1 MAGST
6 TTTLNDLLPKIIQE
20 AMFVASERSIMRGLV
35 KNYTLSAGQ
44 GKTVNVPIYP
54 KQTAYK
60 VGDAGWS
67 AEGDEVPNTAVST
80 NEAVLTISPVAIRT
94 VLTDFARVASAS
106 NVVADLG
113 RLFGEAVARRMD
125 QDLTATFSSFTAPT
139 AGTTLITA
147 AQVFTAV
154 AKLKADA
161 VPTDGMVCVVH
172 PEIAFDLKSALTT
185 PNSSVPFSAFGLGDV
200 ANQAMREGFIGML
213 SGIPV
218 YETSNIA
225 NSGSAGNYLGAIFQR
240 DALGLGMI
248 GDISIETQRRA
259 ELLGDDIVCSAYYG
273 TGVLMA
279 DYGRSLNNNS
289 SINP

>member
-60 VGDAGWS
+60 VGDAGWA

-139 AGTTLITA
+139 AGTTVITA
-147 AQVFTAV
+147 AQIFKAV
-154 AKLKADA
+154 ALLKANA
-161 VPTDGMVCVVH
+161 VPTEGMVCVVH
-172 PEIAFDLKSALTT
+172 PEIAFDLKAALTNT
-185 PNSSVPFSAFGLGDV
+185 ANTSFSGAFVDV
-200 ANQAMREGFIGML
+200 GNEAMRNGFIGTL
-213 SGIPV
+213 AGIPV
-218 YETSNIA
+218 YETSNIS
-225 NSGSAGNYLGAIFQR
+225 NSGSAGNYLGAVFQR

-248 GDISIETQRRA
+248 GDIAIETQRRA

-273 TGVLMA
+273 TGVLMT
-279 DYGRSLNNNS
+279 DYGRCLNNDS

>member
-6 TTTLNDLLPKIIQE
+6 TTTLNDLLPQIIQE

-44 GKTVNVPIYP
+44 GKNVNVPIYP
-54 KQTAYK
+54 RQTAA
-60 VGDAGWS
+60 VIT
-67 AEGDEVPNTAVST
+67 EGNPVDNTAVST
-80 NEAVLTISPVAIRT
+80 NTAQLTVQPVAIRT
-94 VLTDFARVASAS
+94 ILTDLARVSAAS

-113 RLFGEAVARRMD
+113 RLFGEAVARKMD
-125 QDLTATFSSFTAPT
+125 TDLTALFSSFTAPT
-139 AGTTLITA
+139 GGTTVITA
-147 AQVFTAV
+147 AQIFTAV
-154 AKLKADA
+154 AKLQADA
-161 VPTDGMVCVVH
+161 VPMEGMVCVIH
-172 PEIAFDLKSALTT
+172 PEVAFDLKSALT
-185 PNSSVPFSAFGLGDV
+185 NSGNTVFSGAFIDV
-200 ANQAMREGFIGML
+200 GNEAMRSGYVGNL

-218 YETSNIA
+218 YQTSNMA
-225 NSGSAGNYLGAIFQR
+225 NSGSAGNYIGAIFQR

-248 GDISIETQRRA
+248 GDIAIETQRRA
-259 ELLGDDIVCSAYYG
+259 EYLGDDIVCSAYYG